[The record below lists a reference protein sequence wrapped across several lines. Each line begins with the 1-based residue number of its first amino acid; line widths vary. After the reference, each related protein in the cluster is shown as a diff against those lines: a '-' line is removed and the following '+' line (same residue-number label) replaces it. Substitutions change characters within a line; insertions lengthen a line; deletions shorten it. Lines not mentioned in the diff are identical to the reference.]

1 MESPS
6 TTVPESSDEDDE
18 THKADHDGQDG
29 DDLHHPNYRSQPE
42 TQDESPPSL
51 KNICKYRNA
60 FIFVNLACLMFN
72 LLYLYTYL
80 KVQCRTVGP

>member
-6 TTVPESSDEDDE
+6 TTVPESLDEDDE

-29 DDLHHPNYRSQPE
+29 DDWHHPNYRSQPE

-51 KNICKYRNA
+51 KNICKYQMHLYVCQ
-60 FIFVNLACLMFN
+60 FSMFTVQF
-72 LLYLYTYL
+72 LRFYLFE
-80 KVQCRTVGP
+80 GSM